1 MRGALSNRDPGDETD
16 RAPVGDFNVLSWRYE
31 ELERA
36 GYPVDIAV
44 MLAERSDVDLH
55 LACRLLDRGAT
66 VHEALRI
73 LT

>member
-1 MRGALSNRDPGDETD
+1 MPRALTNRDADATPSVRDPD
-16 RAPVGDFNVLSWRYE
+16 VVFWRYNQ
-31 ELERA
+31 LADA
-36 GYPVDIAV
+36 GYPTDIAV

-55 LACRLLDRGAT
+55 TAVKILQNGAT

>member
-1 MRGALSNRDPGDETD
+1 MP
-16 RAPVGDFNVLSWRYE
+16 APPINEITTSVEQVRLLGLDVLNWRFE

-36 GYPVDIAV
+36 GYPVDIAI
-44 MLAERSDVDLH
+44 MLAERGEVDLH
-55 LACRLLDRGAT
+55 SACDLLTRGAT